1 MFACVGRVC
10 GRPVGKMSLGARFS
24 LAATL
29 AGGGA
34 AAIGVEFLRTAD

>member
-10 GRPVGKMSLGARFS
+10 GRWVGKMSLGARFS

-29 AGGGA
+29 AAAGA
-34 AAIGVEFLRTAD
+34 TAIALEFFRAAG

>member
-29 AGGGA
+29 AGAGA
-34 AAIGVEFLRTAD
+34 AAISLEFFRTAD

>member
-10 GRPVGKMSLGARFS
+10 GRWVGKMSLGARFS

-29 AGGGA
+29 AAAGA
-34 AAIGVEFLRTAD
+34 AAIALEFFRAAG